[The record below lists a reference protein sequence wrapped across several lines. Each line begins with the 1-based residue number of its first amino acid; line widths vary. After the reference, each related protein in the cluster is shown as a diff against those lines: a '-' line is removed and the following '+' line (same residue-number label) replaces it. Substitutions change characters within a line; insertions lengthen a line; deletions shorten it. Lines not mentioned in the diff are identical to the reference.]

1 MGVVNPLLRR
11 TGRTYIPA
19 MSDETKEPSEHG
31 VTDPAVGL
39 HPHVPGHDPL
49 GTGQPRERD
58 AVWGGPRD
66 PAPGAPET
74 DASEAV
80 SAADSAG
87 PDDAGA
93 DDAGADDGGAPLGG
107 DESTEERLEADTAVE
122 EDALKA
128 LDPDDTPA

>member
-1 MGVVNPLLRR
+1 MDDEKQE
-11 TGRTYIPA
+11 PA
-19 MSDETKEPSEHG
+19 EHG
-31 VTDPAVGL
+31 VTNPVAGQ

-58 AVWGGPRD
+58 AVWGGRRDTESDDPGSDPRGSD
-66 PAPGAPET
+66 GPESDTRGSDAPES
-74 DASEAV
+74 DHE
-80 SAADSAG
+80 
-87 PDDAGA
+87 
-93 DDAGADDGGAPLGG
+93 GAPLGG